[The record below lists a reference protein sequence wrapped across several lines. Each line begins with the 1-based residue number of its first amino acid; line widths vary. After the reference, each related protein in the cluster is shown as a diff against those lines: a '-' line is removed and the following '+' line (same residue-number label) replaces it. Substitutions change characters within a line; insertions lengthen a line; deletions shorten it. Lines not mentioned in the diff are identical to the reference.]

1 MSIDNRHSAPK
12 KNKISYWNSIFSI
25 TTVLFLTGFLGIF
38 IWIAKNTSDVL
49 KESVTIQVE
58 LVDTSQYVYDNFKAE
73 IEALPE
79 VKQVKFITKD
89 SAAEKLKREVKE
101 DFVKVIGF
109 NPLSNSFDINLKSE
123 FFNADE
129 LEKIKKQVLL
139 KTIVKDAT
147 YPKLISKSLD
157 KNLRKISLIL
167 GAITFFLLLIAV
179 VLIDSTIRLA
189 MFSDRF
195 LIKSMQLVGAT
206 RWFIIKPYIS
216 RAIINGIVSG
226 LIASGL
232 LILVLQLFSHY
243 TDLIDIKKELKYLT
257 IIFFGLILLGIIIS
271 LISTIFAVSKY
282 LRTKLD
288 SLY

>member
-1 MSIDNRHSAPK
+1 MSIDNRHSTPK

-49 KESVTIQVE
+49 KESVVIQVE
-58 LVDTSQYVYDNFKAE
+58 LVDTSQYFYDNFKAE
-73 IEALPE
+73 IEAMPQ
-79 VKQVKFITKD
+79 VKQVKFVSKD
-89 SAAEKLKREVKE
+89 SAAEKLKREINE
-101 DFVKVIGF
+101 DFIKVIGF
-109 NPLSNSFDINLKSE
+109 NPLFNSFDINLKSE

-129 LEKIKKQVLL
+129 LEKVKKKVLL
-139 KTIVKDAT
+139 NTIVREAS
-147 YPKLISKSLD
+147 YPKVVSKSLD
-157 KNLRKISLIL
+157 KNLKKISLIL

-216 RAIINGIVSG
+216 RAIINGIVSA

-232 LILVLQLFSHY
+232 LILILQLFSRY
-243 TDLIDIKKELKYLT
+243 TELIDIKKELKYLA

-271 LISTIFAVSKY
+271 LISTVFAVSKY